1 MYLVACQRRRYWFPL
16 DKTIYALSKPH
27 KESTTSET
35 GVGTC
40 FQTTIA
46 GSFSSAG
53 FFSEMCINT
62 GVLTYSICYHNNNT
76 LYVQNILKWRYE
88 SCFVHIS

>member
-1 MYLVACQRRRYWFPL
+1 
-16 DKTIYALSKPH
+16 
-27 KESTTSET
+27 
-35 GVGTC
+35 
-40 FQTTIA
+40 
-46 GSFSSAG
+46 
-53 FFSEMCINT
+53 MCINT